1 MDQVA
6 TWIEQTLGIGPQVQG
21 KIFASLVTILVLWL
35 VRELVLRA
43 LIDRFK
49 DARTRYQWRKTSA
62 YVFFFTGALIIWPI
76 WIEGFSTVATYLG
89 LLSAG
94 LAVALKDPITDLIGW
109 AFIMWRRSFEVGDRI
124 QIGEYAGDVIDQRI
138 FKFSLMEIGNWVDAD
153 QSTGRLLHIPNG
165 MVFTQVLANY
175 TKASDYIWNEI
186 PVLVTFESDWQKA
199 KQILSAI
206 AEDHSEKSVA
216 SAEQSFRKAGSRYML
231 QYGALTSTVY
241 TTVRESGVLLTV
253 RYLCEPRM
261 RRDST
266 QSVWEAILR
275 AFAEHADIEFAY
287 PTRRLYSR
295 PDDEYGISE
304 SPISASRR
312 NQ

>member
-1 MDQVA
+1 MDPVG
-6 TWIEQTLGIGPQVQG
+6 TWVEQTLGIGPEVQG
-21 KIFASLVTILVLWL
+21 KILASLVTILVLWL
-35 VRELVLRA
+35 LRQIVVRA
-43 LIDRFK
+43 LIDRLK

-62 YVFFFTGALIIWPI
+62 YIFFFTGVLIIWPI
-76 WIEGFSTVATYLG
+76 WIEGFRSIATYLG
-89 LLSAG
+89 LVSAG
-94 LAVALKDPITDLIGW
+94 LAIALKDPITDLMGW

-153 QSTGRLLHIPNG
+153 QSTGRILHIPNG

-199 KQILSAI
+199 KQILGDI
-206 AEDHSEKSVA
+206 AGEHSEKMVA
-216 SAEQSFRKAGSRYML
+216 SAEQSFRKAGNRYML
-231 QYGALTSTVY
+231 QYGTLTSTVY
-241 TTVRESGVLLTV
+241 TSVRESGVLLTV
-253 RYLCEPRM
+253 RYLCEPRK

-266 QSVWEAILR
+266 QTVWEAVLN
-275 AFAEHADIEFAY
+275 AFAEHDDIEFAY

-295 PDDEYGISE
+295 TVEKYGLEASSISG
-304 SPISASRR
+304 SRS

>member
-1 MDQVA
+1 M
-6 TWIEQTLGIGPQVQG
+6 WIEQTLGIGPQVQG
-21 KIFASLVTILVLWL
+21 KILASLVTILVLWL
-35 VRELVLRA
+35 VRELVVRA

-76 WIEGFSTVATYLG
+76 WIEGFSSVATYLG

-94 LAVALKDPITDLIGW
+94 LAVALKDPITDLMGW

-206 AEDHSEKSVA
+206 VEDHSKKSVA
-216 SAEQSFRKAGSRYML
+216 SAEQSFRKAGNRYML
-231 QYGALTSTVY
+231 QYGALTSAVY
-241 TTVRESGVLLTV
+241 TSVRESGVLLTV

-266 QSVWEAILR
+266 QGVWEAILD

-295 PDDEYGISE
+295 AEDKSYADA
-304 SPISASRR
+304 SPISGSRR
-312 NQ
+312 NL

>member
-1 MDQVA
+1 MDQVVA
-6 TWIEQTLGIGPQVQG
+6 WIEQAIGIGPQIQG
-21 KIFASLVTILVLWL
+21 KILASLVTIVVLWL
-35 VRELVLRA
+35 VREIVVRA

-62 YVFFFTGALIIWPI
+62 YIFFFTGALIIWPI
-76 WIEGFSTVATYLG
+76 WIEGFSSVATYLG
-89 LLSAG
+89 LVSAG
-94 LAVALKDPITDLIGW
+94 LAVALKDPITDLMGW

-165 MVFTQVLANY
+165 MVFTHVLANY

-199 KQILSAI
+199 KRILSDI
-206 AEDHSEKSVA
+206 AGDHSKKTVA
-216 SAEQSFRKAGSRYML
+216 NAEQSFRKAGSRYML

-241 TTVRESGVLLTV
+241 TAVRESGVLLTV

-266 QSVWEAILR
+266 QSVWEAILH

-295 PDDEYGISE
+295 ADDKSYADAAPLSG
-304 SPISASRR
+304 SRR

>member
-76 WIEGFSTVATYLG
+76 WIEGFSSVATYLG

-94 LAVALKDPITDLIGW
+94 LAVALKDPIKDLIGL
-109 AFIMWRRSFEVGDRI
+109 AFIMWRRSFEVGYRI